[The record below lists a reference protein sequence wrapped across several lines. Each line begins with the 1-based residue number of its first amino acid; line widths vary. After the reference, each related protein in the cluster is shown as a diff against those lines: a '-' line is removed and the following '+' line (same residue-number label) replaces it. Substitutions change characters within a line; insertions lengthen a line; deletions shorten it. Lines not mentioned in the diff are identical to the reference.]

1 MDARE
6 MRYRLRTLIIALAVG
21 PVLLSLAYFCGIWAW
36 YALPGVVNYLHP
48 LAMMAIMVMTVVLT
62 LFSLFAPPRDLEDPE
77 RVPRWQSLLL
87 GCGEFA
93 ALWHGLW
100 FLFSYLGWVWLWGDN
115 QRPGTEESVTWF
127 SAVVA
132 AGLAI
137 NVGLRIAMGMG
148 TRTYVR
154 VNAVLI
160 GAILLLVAPLYL
172 AHWLR

>member
-1 MDARE
+1 
-6 MRYRLRTLIIALAVG
+6 MRYRLRTLMIALAVG
-21 PVLLSLAYFCGIWAW
+21 PVLLTLAYFCGIWAW
-36 YALPGVVNYLHP
+36 YALPGIMNYLHP
-48 LAMMAIMVMTVVLT
+48 LPMMAIMAMTVVLT
-62 LFSLFAPPRDLEDPE
+62 LFSLCAPPRDSEDPE
-77 RVPRWQSLLL
+77 RVPRWQWLAL
-87 GCGEFA
+87 GCCEFA
-93 ALWHGLW
+93 ALWNGLSL
-100 FLFSYLGWVWLWGDN
+100 LFSYVGWVCLWGDN

-160 GAILLLVAPLYL
+160 GAILLMVAPLYL